1 MTWENFE
8 RLGIKGGPTIK
19 LLNLIKQITSPV
31 EITPLNPL
39 PSSVVQPAHSNSLPH
54 SVQEL
59 VQEESNEQEN
69 SNPRHSSESNVIE
82 NDNNTAESCD
92 SSVRDEIQDY
102 SPVYPIREWVSSI
115 KLKKSNKNFVNILD
129 KGLIDTNDR
138 NIVIRIVVKN
148 SSRSKTNKA
157 EMAKASV
164 KIQLALDIIHTF
176 PKLRDHTTL
185 GYLYLYDPKSCSGL
199 IQERLKTFRKSL
211 DPEKKR
217 RAPRPRS
224 STSSQ
229 LSKSTSDTSTLEEA
243 NTPALGGDR
252 ESFEL
257 QICREYDELYP
268 ACSQFENNLQRYT
281 PRVIKYCEAF
291 NADKL
296 EKVSILVQEDD
307 LEAIILL
314 SEIIP
319 LSKPGGGVDSDFT
332 LVINGGAEKPSKQP
346 FMKCNLN
353 DGFGANY
360 RINVDGT
367 DILVGQSTSRA
378 VELLLKAHYVFN
390 IAFCA
395 ELQYFY
401 NFLTSFFMEIDKPK
415 GNNSFLNLSILN
427 TQV

>member
-1 MTWENFE
+1 MDSTRTFRQLE
-8 RLGIKGGPTIK
+8 IK
-19 LLNLIKQITSPV
+19 
-31 EITPLNPL
+31 
-39 PSSVVQPAHSNSLPH
+39 PSDDSRVNSQQVN
-54 SVQEL
+54 SEQVNSEQ
-59 VQEESNEQEN
+59 VDNEQVN
-69 SNPRHSSESNVIE
+69 SSSP
-82 NDNNTAESCD
+82 CQM
-92 SSVRDEIQDY
+92 R
-102 SPVYPIREWVSSI
+102 
-115 KLKKSNKNFVNILD
+115 ILD
-129 KGLIDTNDR
+129 R
-138 NIVIRIVVKN
+138 YPRF
-148 SSRSKTNKA
+148 
-157 EMAKASV
+157 
-164 KIQLALDIIHTF
+164 LD
-176 PKLRDHTTL
+176 
-185 GYLYLYDPKSCSGL
+185 YDG
-199 IQERLKTFRKSL
+199 
-211 DPEKKR
+211 
-217 RAPRPRS
+217 
-224 STSSQ
+224 
-229 LSKSTSDTSTLEEA
+229 
-243 NTPALGGDR
+243 
-252 ESFEL
+252 EL
-257 QICREYDELYP
+257 ICREYDELYP

-307 LEAIILL
+307 LKAIILL

-332 LVINGGAEKPSKQP
+332 LVMNGGAEKPSKQP

-367 DILVGQSTSRA
+367 DILVGQSPSRA

-401 NFLTSFFMEIDKPK
+401 NFLTNFFMEIDKPK

>member
-31 EITPLNPL
+31 EVTPLNPL

-69 SNPRHSSESNVIE
+69 SDPRHSSESNVIE

-92 SSVRDEIQDY
+92 SSVREEVSYVYHTGKGGGANTLEYCQFTRGNGHFQIQDY

-115 KLKKSNKNFVNILD
+115 KLYP
-129 KGLIDTNDR
+129 
-138 NIVIRIVVKN
+138 
-148 SSRSKTNKA
+148 
-157 EMAKASV
+157 EASV

-185 GYLYLYDPKSCSGL
+185 GYLYLYDPKSSSGL

-229 LSKSTSDTSTLEEA
+229 LS
-243 NTPALGGDR
+243 
-252 ESFEL
+252 
-257 QICREYDELYP
+257 
-268 ACSQFENNLQRYT
+268 
-281 PRVIKYCEAF
+281 
-291 NADKL
+291 
-296 EKVSILVQEDD
+296 
-307 LEAIILL
+307 
-314 SEIIP
+314 
-319 LSKPGGGVDSDFT
+319 
-332 LVINGGAEKPSKQP
+332 
-346 FMKCNLN
+346 
-353 DGFGANY
+353 
-360 RINVDGT
+360 
-367 DILVGQSTSRA
+367 
-378 VELLLKAHYVFN
+378 
-390 IAFCA
+390 
-395 ELQYFY
+395 
-401 NFLTSFFMEIDKPK
+401 
-415 GNNSFLNLSILN
+415 
-427 TQV
+427 